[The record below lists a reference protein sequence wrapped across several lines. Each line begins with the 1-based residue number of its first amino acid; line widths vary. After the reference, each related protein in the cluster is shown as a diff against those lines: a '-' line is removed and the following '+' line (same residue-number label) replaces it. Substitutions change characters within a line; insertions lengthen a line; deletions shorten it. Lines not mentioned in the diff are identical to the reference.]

1 MPTGA
6 SLYATLSAT
15 TGTELEAEI
24 LCTESAQGDE
34 EIALTVTSDAAAENI
49 ARPRTVAP
57 ATAGVVIRVNSVD
70 LDPADLLGGWQVV
83 RSLDQQLQT
92 WSFSVVLS
100 NSTGP
105 LGTPWSKAGPPTCK
119 KTVDVYGIL
128 ASGDT
133 TYRVPL
139 IVGGIA
145 DSSTREANLSS
156 GYTESV
162 SGVDRGG
169 RYDREKVTLELPP
182 GHGIPRG
189 HVIRSL
195 AAKAG
200 ETQVEL
206 DPGATCYKEIQL
218 RDSEWLPIASELAD
232 TEGRHVM
239 WTRNG
244 YLTWRKSGKPGSSE
258 AAASWTLDERDLDA
272 STGVQVQH
280 HADVLTD
287 VTLTG
292 TEQLTRDTACDVK
305 NTTEEIRTTAIYA
318 PRSPAYAQTSG
329 GYAANVQEAA
339 DTEPILTSLIVHEIE
354 ERCGVVVWER
364 TTEWGWTNP
373 QAPRYEWDTATTG
386 FLRLSCY
393 TDDQTDDAAPG
404 YEFPVEQWAIV
415 SITEAWHYYNTDG
428 FRRPWESMSGAESN
442 IFAGLVG
449 AQSAET
455 REGDYLGSYTQASS
469 FYAPR
474 AAIKSRSMTSYPL
487 PAWDSTEMT
496 DGQDALG
503 SGEAVDLAATSPWQT
518 IPTGDYNPGS
528 PLGENLIG
536 TSQTVETHVGDA
548 TGITRTIQ
556 RTIWGWAAADG
567 VSAEFLF
574 GDGMESPEPVETFRI
589 VGSETES
596 YLSTGDATHTR
607 LLRQYDMD
615 GKLIGGEERGGQEGY
630 GPAIPR
636 LNLSEVNADEYED
649 AAEQANLSRG
659 ARRGDTAPISA
670 RVTATDLQVCHV
682 DNVVVASMPWAESQ
696 QELEEIARRMIDESS
711 AATVRCTLAGPNFYM
726 EPGDLVT
733 IQVRPIGLNHT
744 VRLTRVTWS
753 GDDWGRVT
761 TELEGKLYAG

>member
-15 TGTELEAEI
+15 TGTELEATI
-24 LCTESAQGDE
+24 LCAEAAQGDE
-34 EIALTVTSDAAAENI
+34 EITLTVDSDATAESI

-57 ATAGVVIRVNSVD
+57 ATAGVVIRINGTD
-70 LDPADLLGGWQVV
+70 MDPADLLGGWQVV

-128 ASGDT
+128 ANGDT

-169 RYDREKVTLELPP
+169 RYDRKKVTLELPP

-200 ETQVEL
+200 ETQYEL
-206 DPGATCYKEIQL
+206 DAGRTCYKEVQV
-218 RDSEWLPIASELAD
+218 RDGEWLPLASELAD

-244 YLTWRKSGKPGSSE
+244 YLTWRKGGKPGSSE

-292 TEQLTRDTACDVK
+292 TEQLTRTTECDVA
-305 NTTEEIRTTAIYA
+305 NPNEEILTTAIYA

-329 GYAANVQEAA
+329 GYAANTQEAA
-339 DTEPILTSLIVHEIE
+339 DTDPIPTSLIVHQIE

-373 QAPRYEWDTATTG
+373 QAPRYEWDTATEDV
-386 FLRLSCY
+386 LRLSCY
-393 TDDQTDDAAPG
+393 TDDNTGDAAPG
-404 YEFPVEQWAIV
+404 YEFAVEQWAIL
-415 SITEAWHYYNTDG
+415 SITEAWHYYNKDG

-474 AAIKSRSMTSYPL
+474 AAIKSRTMGTYPL
-487 PAWDSTEMT
+487 DLWDEVQPV
-496 DGQDALG
+496 DGLDLLG
-503 SGEAVDLAATSPWQT
+503 SGEAVDLAAVSPWQP

-548 TGITRTIQ
+548 TGITRKIQ
-556 RTIWGWAAADG
+556 RTVWGWAAVDG
-567 VSAEFLF
+567 VSAQYLF
-574 GDGMESPEPVETFRI
+574 GNGMESPEPVETFRI

-649 AAEQANLSRG
+649 AAEQASLSRG
-659 ARRGDTAPISA
+659 ARRGNTAPISA
-670 RVTATDLQVCHV
+670 HVTATDLQVCHV

-696 QELEEIARRMIDESS
+696 QELEEIARRMIDESA

-733 IQVRPIGLNHT
+733 IQVRPIGLDHT

-753 GDDWGRVT
+753 GENGRVT